1 MIRFEQVGKRYAN
14 GHVGLHELSFRV
26 RRGEFLFVTGHSG
39 AGKST
44 LLRLLLA
51 MERPTT
57 GKLLLAGQDLATIS
71 NAQIPFL
78 RRQIGVVFQ
87 NHQLL
92 FDRTVFN
99 NVALPLQILGLSKAE
114 IVKRVDSALERVAL
128 SDKTDLYPGDL
139 STGQQQRVGI
149 ARAIV
154 HRPALLLADEPTGN
168 LDPRLA
174 AEIMGGVRRHQSLGH
189 QRADRQ
195 SRPGA
200 DRTHAPSHADP
211 ATRPPDRRRGGRR
224 MSATRSP
231 KVSERVA
238 PKPADPQPQKKK
250 HDHDD
255 DGPDFGTL
263 LRAWIESHRASL
275 LDSLRRL
282 GKQPIGSFF
291 TCLVMAVALSLPMGL
306 SLLLNNVERLGG
318 SWQRA
323 AQISLYLNIDASAK
337 DGESLRDD
345 IKNLPGV
352 ADAEYISRDQAL
364 EEFQQQS
371 GLGEALKELPQ
382 NPLPGVVLVTPN
394 EVDKPALEAL
404 RQKLAEMPK
413 VQQAQLDLVW
423 VERLAAILKLGDRFV
438 FGLTVLLVSALLLVI
453 GNTIRLHIENRRTE
467 IEVIKLVGGTDSY
480 VRRPFLYMGALYGFG
495 AGILSWGVLAFGLD
509 WLNDA
514 VVGLAGL
521 YGSDFA
527 LAGVPVADGLSLLL
541 GAVLLGYIGAW
552 IAVARHLR
560 ELAPK

>member
-1 MIRFEQVGKRYAN
+1 
-14 GHVGLHELSFRV
+14 
-26 RRGEFLFVTGHSG
+26 
-39 AGKST
+39 
-44 LLRLLLA
+44 
-51 MERPTT
+51 
-57 GKLLLAGQDLATIS
+57 
-71 NAQIPFL
+71 
-78 RRQIGVVFQ
+78 
-87 NHQLL
+87 
-92 FDRTVFN
+92 
-99 NVALPLQILGLSKAE
+99 
-114 IVKRVDSALERVAL
+114 
-128 SDKTDLYPGDL
+128 
-139 STGQQQRVGI
+139 
-149 ARAIV
+149 
-154 HRPALLLADEPTGN
+154 
-168 LDPRLA
+168 
-174 AEIMGGVRRHQSLGH
+174 
-189 QRADRQ
+189 
-195 SRPGA
+195 
-200 DRTHAPSHADP
+200 
-211 ATRPPDRRRGGRR
+211 

-238 PKPADPQPQKKK
+238 PKAADPQPQKNNR
-250 HDHDD
+250 DED
-255 DGPDFGTL
+255 DGPDFKTL
-263 LRAWIESHRASL
+263 LHAWIESHRASL

-323 AQISLYLNIDASAK
+323 AQISLYLQLDASASE
-337 DGESLRDD
+337 GEQLREQ
-345 IKNLPGV
+345 INALPGV
-352 ADAEYISRDQAL
+352 AEAEYIGREQAL

-371 GLGEALKELPQ
+371 GLGEALKELPE
-382 NPLPGVVLVTPN
+382 NPLPGVVLVTPK
-394 EVDKPALEAL
+394 EVDKAALEAL
-404 RQKLAEMPK
+404 RQRLSEMPK

-423 VERLAAILKLGDRFV
+423 VERLAAILKLGERFV

-495 AGILSWGVLAFGLD
+495 AGILSWGVLAFGLN

-514 VVGLAGL
+514 VTGLAGL
-521 YGSDFA
+521 YGSNFA

>member
-1 MIRFEQVGKRYAN
+1 
-14 GHVGLHELSFRV
+14 
-26 RRGEFLFVTGHSG
+26 
-39 AGKST
+39 
-44 LLRLLLA
+44 
-51 MERPTT
+51 
-57 GKLLLAGQDLATIS
+57 
-71 NAQIPFL
+71 
-78 RRQIGVVFQ
+78 
-87 NHQLL
+87 
-92 FDRTVFN
+92 
-99 NVALPLQILGLSKAE
+99 
-114 IVKRVDSALERVAL
+114 
-128 SDKTDLYPGDL
+128 
-139 STGQQQRVGI
+139 
-149 ARAIV
+149 
-154 HRPALLLADEPTGN
+154 
-168 LDPRLA
+168 
-174 AEIMGGVRRHQSLGH
+174 
-189 QRADRQ
+189 
-195 SRPGA
+195 
-200 DRTHAPSHADP
+200 
-211 ATRPPDRRRGGRR
+211 

-238 PKPADPQPQKKK
+238 PKAADPQPQKKK
-250 HDHDD
+250 HDED
-255 DGPDFGTL
+255 DGPDFRTL

-323 AQISLYLNIDASAK
+323 AQISLYLQMDASN
-337 DGESLRDD
+337 DQGEQLSNQ
-345 IKNLPGV
+345 IKGMAGV
-352 ADAEYISRDQAL
+352 ADAEFISREKAL

-371 GLGEALKELPQ
+371 GLGEALKELPD

-394 EVDKPALEAL
+394 EVDKATLEAL
-404 RQKLAEMPK
+404 RERLSELPK

-453 GNTIRLHIENRRTE
+453 GNTIRLHIENRRIE

-495 AGILSWGVLAFGLD
+495 AGILSWGVLAFGLN

-560 ELAPK
+560 ELSPK